1 LQVIGIVHLP
11 SCAPG
16 VIDGIEGEFQ
26 ERLRDFPHAVAKKVF
41 CFGYSFGATPSTG
54 VEGGKDGEGGS
65 EVEKESFENHY
76 RNKEELVIFPPE
88 GDHRDSG
95 MSMVELHMGVILNDV
110 AVVVLSHLEEEVNRM
125 RAGGGTSS
133 SSGSSSS
140 SSGSSSS
147 MSGKTLAKRGGQWLA
162 GFRSPFDDDPS
173 PAAAAAAT
181 TARSTTTTNTSNN
194 NNNSNSSVPTGID
207 GSRGRIN
214 KWVGDICLLAG
225 TPQDALEAYTQA
237 IGECQALGE
246 GLWQAGALEG
256 WVAAVEVMQSWGLS
270 MEEFLPGGG
279 GGGREGGKG
288 GGGEGGGKKQQEL
301 VGKEIEE
308 KGGGALALLELGG
321 AAHASLAVAL
331 CFKMARMQGGR
342 EGGREGRCVEAWEW
356 VMRAMGLEGL
366 GMVCQKKGGR
376 EGGRVE
382 VNEAG

>member
-1 LQVIGIVHLP
+1 MDVLRHAEEEPTSFASHRRLRVAVVPLGGVPDKRFRSYLSLLQRSFSVLPMANLSKPGSWRKEDSPFKYFSWFDGSLSLQYLDRAPPLSAAAPEWQDYQAFRRTWAVIGIVHLP

-237 IGECQALGE
+237 IAPPSFTHPRSRGN
-246 GLWQAGALEG
+246 
-256 WVAAVEVMQSWGLS
+256 
-270 MEEFLPGGG
+270 LP
-279 GGGREGGKG
+279 
-288 GGGEGGGKKQQEL
+288 
-301 VGKEIEE
+301 
-308 KGGGALALLELGG
+308 LA
-321 AAHASLAVAL
+321 
-331 CFKMARMQGGR
+331 
-342 EGGREGRCVEAWEW
+342 
-356 VMRAMGLEGL
+356 RA
-366 GMVCQKKGGR
+366 
-376 EGGRVE
+376 
-382 VNEAG
+382 